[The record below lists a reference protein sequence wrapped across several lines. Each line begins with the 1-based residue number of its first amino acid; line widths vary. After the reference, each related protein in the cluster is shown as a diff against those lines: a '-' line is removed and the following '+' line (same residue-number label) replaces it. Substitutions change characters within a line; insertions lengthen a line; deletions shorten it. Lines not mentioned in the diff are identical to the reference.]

1 MASTQHM
8 IIISRLVR
16 VPNIP
21 TVIAHCSDLRH
32 VSIIGVT
39 CHVNIRDSGRA
50 RINIWLAMVPG
61 PAHKYPAPQVPTA
74 GVTTSL
80 KQQYRL
86 QMRGV
91 MHGWGGEARARGI

>member
-1 MASTQHM
+1 M

-16 VPNIP
+16 LPHIP

-50 RINIWLAMVPG
+50 KINIWLAMVPG
-61 PAHKYPAPQVPTA
+61 PGYKYPAPQVPTA

-80 KQQYRL
+80 KQQFRL

-91 MHGWGGEARARGI
+91 MYRYDGDGEARAI